1 MADRG
6 LSETY
11 KNFLPYLCRCLSP
24 FHVVSFTSSFPS
36 HSATGSV
43 KEAGMGVRGG
53 IVIFSLDIRAQSKQ
67 VEQNGGEEM
76 GWSGCVWNGQ
86 GENLRMRSQS

>member
-1 MADRG
+1 MADNG

-11 KNFLPYLCRCLSP
+11 KHFLPYLCRCLSP
-24 FHVVSFTSSFPS
+24 FHVVSATSSFPS

-53 IVIFSLDIRAQSKQ
+53 IVIFSFDLRAQSKQ
-67 VEQNGGEEM
+67 VEQRGNGLEWMCTEVGR
-76 GWSGCVWNGQ
+76 V
-86 GENLRMRSQS
+86 RI